1 MQSVN
6 PVNGEVIRDYPE
18 HTPREVEAL
27 VMLAAE
33 RYASWRRT
41 TFAHRSELMSGAAAV
56 LREERGSLAEL
67 MTAEMGK

>member
-18 HTPREVEAL
+18 HTSREVDTL

-33 RYASWRRT
+33 EYADWRKT
-41 TFAHRSELMSGAAAV
+41 TFAKRSELMRAAAAV
-56 LREERGSLAEL
+56 LKA
-67 MTAEMGK
+67 